1 MMTNVRA
8 ESARGIAMRG
18 LPLGNVHDI
27 LLRDW
32 QLTITAE
39 GECCEQRRLDFR
51 DEEEVLLPAGT
62 MPWCY
67 AENIRNL
74 KMEGMDVSGSGD
86 AAGLDITAVMK

>member
-1 MMTNVRA
+1 
-8 ESARGIAMRG
+8 MRG
-18 LPLGNVHDI
+18 LPSGNVRDI

-39 GECCEQRRLDFR
+39 GECSKQPRVDFR
-51 DEEEVLLPAGT
+51 DEEEVPLSVSC

-74 KMEGMDVSGSGD
+74 KMDGMDVSRSGD
-86 AAGLDITAVMK
+86 AAELDITAVIK

>member
-1 MMTNVRA
+1 VR
-8 ESARGIAMRG
+8 
-18 LPLGNVHDI
+18 DI

-39 GECCEQRRLDFR
+39 GEYSEQRRLDFR

-62 MPWCY
+62 MPWCF

-74 KMEGMDVSGSGD
+74 KMEGMDVSQSEN
-86 AAGLDITAVMK
+86 AAELDITAMVK